1 MRNKL
6 FLAVCAGAV
15 LLLAGSV
22 YWIERGLKTAD
33 VAYFQTA
40 PVDPRALM
48 MGDYMTLGYDFER
61 TAPEGKD
68 AALYIGSD
76 QKVSAEGPG
85 KKITVKYHAD
95 RFKIPHQFYFK
106 EGDGDRYARAKYVK
120 MRVLPDGRLLA
131 LELTDENL
139 NVL

>member
-6 FLAVCAGAV
+6 FPAVCALVV
-15 LLLAGSV
+15 LVLAGSV

-33 VAYFQTA
+33 IAYFQTA
-40 PVDPRALM
+40 PVDPRALL
-48 MGDYMTLGYDFER
+48 MGDYMTLAYDFER
-61 TAPEGKD
+61 GALPQD
-68 AALYIGSD
+68 AALYIGPD

-85 KKITVKYHAD
+85 KKITVKYHGD

-106 EGDGDRYARAKYVK
+106 EGTGDKYARAKYVK

-131 LELTDENL
+131 LELTDETL